1 MEAQQLFN
9 DLSSSLKVETIV
21 NSNKNMKKLVE
32 PHTINIENALKMIQ
46 SGSSIGE
53 ANQLVSHY
61 YSEQNSIRVN
71 PIFSN
76 QMLK

>member
-76 QMLK
+76 HMLK

>member
-1 MEAQQLFN
+1 M
-9 DLSSSLKVETIV
+9 
-21 NSNKNMKKLVE
+21 VE

-53 ANQLVSHY
+53 TNQLLSHY
-61 YSEQNSIRVN
+61 HSEQNSIRVN